1 MNAHHVVVMGV
12 SGCGKSTVG
21 ALLAAAL
28 HAEFLD
34 GDSLHPESNVEKMA
48 AGIPLND
55 ADRRPWLE
63 EVGRRFGAAGD
74 KSLVI
79 ACSAL
84 KRSYRD
90 LIRTGAADARFVH
103 LHGTAELL
111 GARMAA
117 RPGHFMPPSLLESQL
132 RTLEPLQADEIG
144 VVLDIADKPADL
156 AVQAERWLA
165 GHVRPSG
172 TTAAAGSTV
181 AIG

>member
-28 HAEFLD
+28 HTEFLD
-34 GDSLHPESNVEKMA
+34 GDSLHPVPNVKKMA

-63 EVGRRFGAAGD
+63 EIGRRFAAAGEQ
-74 KSLVI
+74 SLVI

-84 KRSYRD
+84 KRSYRE
-90 LIRTGAADARFVH
+90 LIRTGAADVRFVH

-132 RTLEPLQADEIG
+132 QTLEPLQPDEAG
-144 VVLDIADKPADL
+144 VVLDIADTPAEL
-156 AVQAERWLA
+156 ALRAERWLA
-165 GHVRPSG
+165 GPERPYG
-172 TTAAAGSTV
+172 TTTAGCPV